1 MSFFFPD
8 STCWYLLLHAVLL
21 REVSCAGIVG
31 AIYMYC
37 LEETMETKSS
47 VILSFD
53 TQQCWAGHF
62 AARHPHICHLGAS
75 RVDRRVAPP
84 AASAV
89 GDTGTIRHDMISR
102 ALVVFVNNNRAL
114 KSECNSSFLRHPHS
128 RLVWQRVT
136 RGSMSIFHSPLF
148 A

>member
-1 MSFFFPD
+1 
-8 STCWYLLLHAVLL
+8 
-21 REVSCAGIVG
+21 
-31 AIYMYC
+31 
-37 LEETMETKSS
+37 METKSS

-102 ALVVFVNNNRAL
+102 ALVVFVNNKITLQLTQHVTQELAIWNPHR
-114 KSECNSSFLRHPHS
+114 CNTQENATNAS
-128 RLVWQRVT
+128 VNAQR
-136 RGSMSIFHSPLF
+136 RIPPSKQQK
-148 A
+148 